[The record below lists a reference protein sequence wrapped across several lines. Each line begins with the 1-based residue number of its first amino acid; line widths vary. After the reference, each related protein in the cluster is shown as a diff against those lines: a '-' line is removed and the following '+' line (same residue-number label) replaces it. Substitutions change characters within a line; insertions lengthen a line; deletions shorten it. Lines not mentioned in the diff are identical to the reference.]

1 MKHLFVL
8 GADAFRSATAR
19 TRTVDVDRHSCRLG
33 RERGSALRR
42 ETGRGRPALLPLTH
56 PFTLLQ
62 AIVQTRT
69 LLDSVASPHSPFAV
83 LPPPPHVPPFPPS
96 SPGRPP
102 SQHRSANTNGPPVFV
117 RPDLQPKS
125 HPLRFLLAGPNLLP
139 CSPALLHFCSPH
151 LSLLPNNPTT
161 SHKQSQ
167 AANTH
172 TRSSRV
178 TALRSQLPLRIPTSS
193 QINSSPG
200 SAYLHLIT

>member
-1 MKHLFVL
+1 MSIAIPADWGGKGVRLCAERRGEGGQLF
-8 GADAFRSATAR
+8 FRSPILSHYCKPSYRHALFWTASLVL
-19 TRTVDVDRHSCRLG
+19 TL
-33 RERGSALRR
+33 
-42 ETGRGRPALLPLTH
+42 LLPSFLR
-56 PFTLLQ
+56 L
-62 AIVQTRT
+62 RT
-69 LLDSVASPHSPFAV
+69 C
-83 LPPPPHVPPFPPS
+83 PPFPPS